1 MKEALVTKASN
12 GQVLIEINGEISK
25 LLAPNE
31 SARILFDNL
40 IKLQEQG
47 YENKFNRKISK
58 DLDDFILN
66 LCSDIRKIGK

>member
-1 MKEALVTKASN
+1 MDKYL
-12 GQVLIEINGEISK
+12 LK
-25 LLAPNE
+25 LMVKYQNFLAPNE

>member
-47 YENKFNRKISK
+47 YKNKFNRKISK

>member
-1 MKEALVTKASN
+1 MVKYQN
-12 GQVLIEINGEISK
+12 F
-25 LLAPNE
+25 LAPNE